1 MKAKTI
7 TTALIL
13 SLAAGGLAPADDAAG
28 SAKPDTEEGA
38 PAVALSLRL
47 AEVSGQLQALRQAMA
62 QIEAQRGQLA
72 QRIADLDARWK
83 AMEGGASPGGNSS
96 EIAAA
101 RPIDPVAT
109 GDAERP
115 APLSVR
121 LGSAEFTPG
130 GFLDFAGIFRSTNV
144 GSGSGTSFGSIPFN
158 NSSQGMLSE
167 NRFSAQASRISL
179 KITSRQGRSDLM
191 GYVETDFLGMQ
202 PANGLVS
209 SNGNSLRLRLYWVD
223 VRHGK
228 WEVLG
233 GQSWSMLTP
242 NRAGISPLPS
252 DLFITYNADT
262 NYQVGLVWSRAPQ
275 FRVVR
280 HWNSNWTTGV
290 SFENPQQY
298 IGGAVTLPSSSY
310 SMQVDNGGN
319 VSAPSPHPDIIVK
332 TAFDGHLGKR
342 ALHVEAAGLVRSF
355 RVVDPNNHR
364 LMGAG
369 GGGSVNLNVE
379 ALPNLRWIVNTFYS
393 SGGGRYIFGLGPDL
407 VLRPDGTP
415 SGVHAAAGM
424 AGLEYQLTPRWVL
437 TCYQGGAYFQRNFS
451 LDGKSAIGFGYP
463 GSSSAS
469 NRSVQESTVGVVRTL
484 WKRPD
489 LGALQVIGQYSY
501 VWRNPWSI
509 APGSPADAHA
519 HMVFADLRYT
529 LP

>member
-1 MKAKTI
+1 
-7 TTALIL
+7 
-13 SLAAGGLAPADDAAG
+13 
-28 SAKPDTEEGA
+28 
-38 PAVALSLRL
+38 
-47 AEVSGQLQALRQAMA
+47 
-62 QIEAQRGQLA
+62 
-72 QRIADLDARWK
+72 
-83 AMEGGASPGGNSS
+83 
-96 EIAAA
+96 
-101 RPIDPVAT
+101 
-109 GDAERP
+109 
-115 APLSVR
+115 
-121 LGSAEFTPG
+121 
-130 GFLDFAGIFRSTNV
+130 
-144 GSGSGTSFGSIPFN
+144 
-158 NSSQGMLSE
+158 
-167 NRFSAQASRISL
+167 
-179 KITSRQGRSDLM
+179 
-191 GYVETDFLGMQ
+191 
-202 PANGLVS
+202 
-209 SNGNSLRLRLYWVD
+209 
-223 VRHGK
+223 
-228 WEVLG
+228 
-233 GQSWSMLTP
+233 
-242 NRAGISPLPS
+242 
-252 DLFITYNADT
+252 
-262 NYQVGLVWSRAPQ
+262 
-275 FRVVR
+275 
-280 HWNSNWTTGV
+280 
-290 SFENPQQY
+290 
-298 IGGAVTLPSSSY
+298 
-310 SMQVDNGGN
+310 MQVDNGGN

-364 LMGAG
+364 LMGPG

-379 ALPNLRWIVNTFYS
+379 ALPNLRWIANTFYS

>member
-1 MKAKTI
+1 MHSKTI
-7 TTALIL
+7 ITALIL
-13 SLAAGGLAPADDAAG
+13 SLAAGGLLADDAAG
-28 SAKPDTEEGA
+28 SAKPDAEEGA
-38 PAVALSLRL
+38 PGVALSLRL
-47 AEVSGQLQALRQAMA
+47 AEASGQLQALREAMA
-62 QIEAQRGQLA
+62 QLEAQRGQLA

-83 AMEGGASPGGNSS
+83 AVEGSALPGSAAP

-101 RPIDPVAT
+101 RPIDPRIT
-109 GDAERP
+109 PSAERP

-130 GFLDFAGIFRSTNV
+130 GFLDFTGIFRSTNV
-144 GSGSGTSFGSIPFN
+144 GSGGGTSFGAIPFK

-179 KITSRQGRSDLM
+179 KITSKQGRSDLM

-209 SNGNSLRLRLYWVD
+209 SNGNSLRMRLYWVG
-223 VRHGK
+223 VRLGK

-242 NRAGISPLPS
+242 NRTGISPLPS

-275 FRVVR
+275 FRVLR

-298 IGGAVTLPSSSY
+298 IGGAVTLPSSFY

-319 VSAPSPHPDIIVK
+319 VSAPSLHPDIIVK

-342 ALHVEAAGLVRSF
+342 AVHVEGAGLLRSF
-355 RVVDPNNHR
+355 RVVDPSNHR

-369 GGGSVNLNVE
+369 GGGSVNLNLEV
-379 ALPNLRWIVNTFYS
+379 LSNLRWVANTFYS

-407 VLRPDGTP
+407 VIRPDGTP
-415 SGVHAAAGM
+415 SGVHAASGII
-424 AGLEYQLTPRWVL
+424 GLEYQLNPRWVL
-437 TCYQGGAYFQRNFS
+437 SAYQGGAYFQRNFS
-451 LDGKSAIGFGYP
+451 LDAKGPVGFGYA
-463 GSSSAS
+463 GSSSTS
-469 NRSVQESTVGVVRTL
+469 NRSVEESTVGVVRTL

-489 LGALQVIGQYSY
+489 LGALQLIGQYSY
-501 VWRNPWSI
+501 VWRNPWSV
-509 APGSPADAHA
+509 APNSPADAHT